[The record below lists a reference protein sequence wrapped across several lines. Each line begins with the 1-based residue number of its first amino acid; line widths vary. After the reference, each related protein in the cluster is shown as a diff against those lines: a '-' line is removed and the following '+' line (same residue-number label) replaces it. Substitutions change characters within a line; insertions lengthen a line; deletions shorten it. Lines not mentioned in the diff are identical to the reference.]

1 MYQYVSLLKFFTI
14 HDQKKVARATTTS
27 FAISQNLTHVIRE
40 WYFESYNALYP
51 CRLHSR
57 SRRKKLQQACT
68 GVKAYIAGPLFNDA
82 EKAFNLKL
90 DALIQSLGIQTYLPQ
105 RDGGESI
112 RMIREGQQPERVR
125 RRLFELDVSQVKACD
140 LFICI
145 LNGRVPD
152 EGTCVE
158 LGMAYILGKECIGY
172 QTDSRRFA
180 LDYNNLMI
188 ENALNGGLAL
198 TLDQLS
204 NLVKAATQRL
214 TDHIPD

>member
-1 MYQYVSLLKFFTI
+1 MQ
-14 HDQKKVARATTTS
+14 
-27 FAISQNLTHVIRE
+27 
-40 WYFESYNALYP
+40 
-51 CRLHSR
+51 
-57 SRRKKLQQACT
+57 
-68 GVKAYIAGPLFNDA
+68 AYIAGPLFNDA
-82 EKAFNLKL
+82 EKAFNLKV
-90 DALIQSLGIQTYLPQ
+90 DALVQSLGIQTYLPQ

-112 RMIREGQQPERVR
+112 RMIREGQPPERVR
-125 RRLFELDVSQVKACD
+125 RRLFELDVSQVRACD
-140 LFICI
+140 LFVCI

-204 NLVKAATQRL
+204 NLVKSAMKRLNL
-214 TDHIPD
+214 TDHIPN

>member
-1 MYQYVSLLKFFTI
+1 MQ
-14 HDQKKVARATTTS
+14 
-27 FAISQNLTHVIRE
+27 
-40 WYFESYNALYP
+40 
-51 CRLHSR
+51 
-57 SRRKKLQQACT
+57 
-68 GVKAYIAGPLFNDA
+68 AYIAGPLFNDA
-82 EKAFNLKL
+82 EKAFNLKV
-90 DALIQSLGIQTYLPQ
+90 DALVQSLGIQTYLPQ

-112 RMIREGQQPERVR
+112 RMIREGQPPERVR
-125 RRLFELDVSQVKACD
+125 RRLFELDVSQVRACD
-140 LFICI
+140 LFVCI

-204 NLVKAATQRL
+204 NLVKSAMKRL
-214 TDHIPD
+214 NLTNHIPN